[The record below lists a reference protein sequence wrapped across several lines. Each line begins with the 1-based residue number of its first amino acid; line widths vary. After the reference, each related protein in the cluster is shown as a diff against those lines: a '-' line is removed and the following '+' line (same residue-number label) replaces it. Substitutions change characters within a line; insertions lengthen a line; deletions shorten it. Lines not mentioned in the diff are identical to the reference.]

1 MIDTN
6 ARTANGV
13 AVVRGPSLREWL
25 VRRLGESAARVHA
38 DEPAGVVCAAQTRDA
53 AQARD
58 EVNGPE
64 PRHRD
69 PGATSA
75 RWVRLT

>member
-38 DEPAGVVCAAQTRDA
+38 DEPAGVVCAAQTRD
-53 AQARD
+53 

-64 PRHRD
+64 PRLCD
-69 PGATSA
+69 PGSTPA
-75 RWVRLT
+75 RWVRLV

>member
-6 ARTANGV
+6 ARTTNGT
-13 AVVRGPSLREWL
+13 AVVRGRSLGDWL

-38 DEPAGVVCAAQTRDA
+38 DEPAGVVCAAQTRD
-53 AQARD
+53 

-64 PRHRD
+64 PRLHD
-69 PGATSA
+69 PGATPA
-75 RWVRLT
+75 RWLRLI

>member
-6 ARTANGV
+6 ARTGNGI
-13 AVVRGPSLREWL
+13 AVVRGPSLHDWL
-25 VRRLGESAARVHA
+25 VRRLGENAAGVGA
-38 DEPAGVVCAAQTRDA
+38 DEPAGVVFA

-69 PGATSA
+69 TGATSA
-75 RWVRLT
+75 QWVRLT